1 MSDPQLLIN
10 IENITDARIVS
21 VQQPPL
27 SNESGLL
34 LVTVDTKSSGLST
47 SALSSNLFLSVE
59 AKILE
64 ASEILNVEYSISS
77 MARYG

>member
-47 SALSSNLFLSVE
+47 SALSSNLILSVE